1 MKRYPLLIGA
11 AASTLAAGSAAL
23 FLANASAVP
32 APAPGF
38 GFIATHQ
45 RPIAGRL
52 FVGVVVV
59 NRDPARAAIRRVRCD
74 AQVGNRRL
82 RAQQRQYFAPPNR
95 DAADIACSWR
105 IPAGAR
111 GEKLRLWKYR
121 FGRRVGV
128 LGTSGFVARS
138 NTFSWL
144 VER

>member
-11 AASTLAAGSAAL
+11 AASILAAGSAAL
-23 FLANASAVP
+23 FLTKASAVP
-32 APAPGF
+32 GPAPGF
-38 GFIATHQ
+38 GFIATHH

-59 NRDPARAAIRRVRCD
+59 NRDPARAAIRRVQCD
-74 AQVGNRRL
+74 AQVGGRRL
-82 RAQQRQYFAPPNR
+82 RGRQRRYFAPPYR

-105 IPAGAR
+105 IPADAR
-111 GEKLRLWKYR
+111 GQKLRLWKYR

-138 NTFSWL
+138 IPFSWL